1 MWTSTTPLSTRLLL
15 LSTLAYAL
23 FFRPLV
29 CWTVSSA
36 REIVSFMRLKF
47 VLANCDMPN
56 KWNNTTENI
65 TMYFY
70 ARYSAAIACQHTIES
85 SEERERDL
93 WAYHSSTL
101 YSHVHIHTR
110 DRERVRD
117 ADVCWAAATWVHT
130 KWQNGEKSNRARLV
144 SVLGC
149 YFIIFRQV
157 GKRSRAHKMR
167 NENNYVIEIGNRK
180 REMVGFSNRNIQM
193 LRP

>member
-47 VLANCDMPN
+47 MLANCDMPN

-85 SEERERDL
+85 SEERERL
-93 WAYHSSTL
+93 VSQSFI
-101 YSHVHIHTR
+101 HIIFTR
-110 DRERVRD
+110 THPYERQRECEMRMSVGLLRHEY
-117 ADVCWAAATWVHT
+117 T
-130 KWQNGEKSNRARLV
+130 QNGKMVKRATAPDWFLCWGV
-144 SVLGC
+144 ISS
-149 YFIIFRQV
+149 FS
-157 GKRSRAHKMR
+157 GK
-167 NENNYVIEIGNRK
+167 
-180 REMVGFSNRNIQM
+180 
-193 LRP
+193 

>member
-110 DRERVRD
+110 DRE
-117 ADVCWAAATWVHT
+117 
-130 KWQNGEKSNRARLV
+130 SARCGCL
-144 SVLGC
+144 LGC
-149 YFIIFRQV
+149 CDM
-157 GKRSRAHKMR
+157 STHKMAKWWKEQPR
-167 NENNYVIEIGNRK
+167 QIGFCAGVLFHHFQASRQTFARAQNAKRKQLCYWNR
-180 REMVGFSNRNIQM
+180 Q
-193 LRP
+193 